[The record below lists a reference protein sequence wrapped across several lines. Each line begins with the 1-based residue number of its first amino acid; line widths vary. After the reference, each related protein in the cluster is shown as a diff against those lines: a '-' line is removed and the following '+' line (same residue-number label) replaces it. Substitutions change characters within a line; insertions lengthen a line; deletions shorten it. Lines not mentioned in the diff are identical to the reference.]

1 MNNNTAQ
8 IETLFN
14 FVMSSEAGGAMF
26 DKGYADAWDD
36 KKVRPQHD
44 NTAYRKGWALGL
56 EYKGK

>member
-8 IETLFN
+8 VESLFN
-14 FVMSSEAGGAMF
+14 LVMCSEAGGTMF

-44 NTAYRKGWALGL
+44 DSAYRKGWALGL